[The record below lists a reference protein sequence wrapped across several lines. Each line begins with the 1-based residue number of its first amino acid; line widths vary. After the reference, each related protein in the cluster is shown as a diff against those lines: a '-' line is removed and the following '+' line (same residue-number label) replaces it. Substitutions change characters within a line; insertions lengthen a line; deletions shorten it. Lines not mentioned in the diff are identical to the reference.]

1 MKRAI
6 TKSLN
11 KNPPPLIT
19 SIIRVAPQ
27 PVNIPRAI
35 LSLVENLSRGLFFQN
50 EKREKM
56 KRRKNL
62 ASSRTVAF
70 LGNEGQPAR
79 RISTAS
85 CTGKHHEF

>member
-1 MKRAI
+1 MERAI

-50 EKREKM
+50 EKNEKE
-56 KRRKNL
+56 RKNL

>member
-1 MKRAI
+1 MVTRRERKRKRASGMERAI

-50 EKREKM
+50 EKREKT
-56 KRRKNL
+56 KRKEKTL
-62 ASSRTVAF
+62 P
-70 LGNEGQPAR
+70 LPGQLL
-79 RISTAS
+79 S
-85 CTGKHHEF
+85 